1 MASCILYQNDD
12 STITLLDIPRSIE
25 SSQGDPTRRI
35 ISTVP
40 LENPFPSVEPKSAK
54 AKSKLG
60 EVSIED
66 LLLQKHLQLALD
78 GLREAYD
85 GDWCLPRVTEKAEK
99 GAPGKKRKRKEIL
112 SDERDEKGQIE
123 TRSPEPVT
131 LQKGEPSTS
140 PIFFKNPTS
149 TPMDITSEGLRAR
162 IPPRSTILQGEIAAT
177 IETFN
182 SNAPRFNLIT
192 MDPPWPNRS
201 ARRKSSYATSYSST
215 DIQSLLS
222 SIPIKDHLDDEG
234 LVAVW
239 VTNKP
244 AFRDM
249 LLEEGGLFDEWGIEL
264 VEECVWV
271 KVTVNGN
278 TICALNSLW
287 RKPYE
292 ILLVGRKEMNEAEE
306 VEVKRRVIV
315 AVPDLHS
322 RKPNLK
328 VLLERLLNKEKYEA
342 LEIFARN
349 LTAGWWAWGDEA
361 LKFQTDEHWIQ
372 EANPRGPNSF
382 GQNIHT

>member
-1 MASCILYQNDD
+1 MASCILYQNDV

-25 SSQGDPTRRI
+25 QAQGDPSRRI
-35 ISTVP
+35 ISTAP
-40 LENPFPSVEPKSAK
+40 LEHPFPSVEPKSAK
-54 AKSKLG
+54 AKAKLG
-60 EVSIED
+60 VVSIED

-78 GLREAYD
+78 GLKEDYG
-85 GDWCLPRVTEKAEK
+85 GDWCLPRVTEKAER
-99 GAPGKKRKRKEIL
+99 GPPGKKRKRKEITT
-112 SDERDEKGQIE
+112 DENARNGQPYAE
-123 TRSPEPVT
+123 SHEQAA
-131 LQKGEPSTS
+131 LQRGEPSKS
-140 PIFFKNPTS
+140 SILFNNPTS
-149 TPMDITSEGLRAR
+149 TSMYITTGGLRAR
-162 IPPRSTILQGEIAAT
+162 IPPDSTVLQGDINTSAD
-177 IETFN
+177 IFN
-182 SNAPRFNLIT
+182 SNARKFNLIT

-215 DIQSLLS
+215 DIQTLLY
-222 SIPIKDHLDDEG
+222 SIPIKNHLAEEG

-264 VEECVWV
+264 VEEWVWV
-271 KVTVNGN
+271 KVTAGGE
-278 TICALNSLW
+278 TICALDSVW

-292 ILLVGRKEMNEAEE
+292 ILLVGRKRGKEVEQ

-328 VLLERLLNKEKYEA
+328 ILLEGLMDKEKYEA

-361 LKFQTDEHWIQ
+361 LKFQTGEHWIA
-372 EANPRGPNSF
+372 EANPQGPEYF
-382 GQNIHT
+382 GQDIHT